1 MRQLFAPG
9 EKSGQPKM
17 LLKVLFVMAGGSRF
31 TGDSRTVEGN
41 SKGGTQL
48 LRCGKEAY
56 LPQLLLLCLCRRDNG
71 VDNLQHSA
79 HEAEIN
85 SVNSEYSGC
94 ASSESIYQEEEGICI
109 PAFSRLLDRW

>member
-1 MRQLFAPG
+1 
-9 EKSGQPKM
+9 M

>member
-79 HEAEIN
+79 HDAEIK
-85 SVNSEYSGC
+85 SEYSSC
-94 ASSESIYQEEEGICI
+94 ASIESIYQEEEGICI

>member
-17 LLKVLFVMAGGSRF
+17 LLKVSFVMMGGSRF
-31 TGDSRTVEGN
+31 TGDRQTVEGD

-79 HEAEIN
+79 HESEIDIED
-85 SVNSEYSGC
+85 SPF
-94 ASSESIYQEEEGICI
+94 ASSESIYQEGEGICI
-109 PAFSRLLDRW
+109 PASSRQLDRW